1 MALKFEIDIIMID
14 SLEQQSWRKK
24 NPPSFFK
31 IDKANKMQMEQSL
44 GFHSLFQYI
53 WDEEE

>member
-1 MALKFEIDIIMID
+1 MALKYEIDRIITD
-14 SLEQQSWRKK
+14 SLEQQSRREK
-24 NPPSFFK
+24 NPPFFFK
-31 IDKANKMQMEQSL
+31 IDKANKKQMEQSL